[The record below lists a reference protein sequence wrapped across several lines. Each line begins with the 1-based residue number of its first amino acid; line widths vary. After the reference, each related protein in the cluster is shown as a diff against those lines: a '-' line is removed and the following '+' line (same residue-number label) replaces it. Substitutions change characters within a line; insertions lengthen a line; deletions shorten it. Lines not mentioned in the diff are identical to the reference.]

1 MEKKKKLKIFK
12 IMLFIIAI
20 IILTVITIYLF
31 PVMIN
36 LSTKEGQIIFKNKV
50 SDSGTYGLMLLFL
63 IQIAQ
68 IFLFILPGEPIE
80 ILAGMCYGWIL
91 GTVFIMI
98 SSAIIATFIFWLVR
112 KIGRQ
117 FVYDFSDEEKIKKI
131 ENSKIFQNPKKIELV
146 LFILFLVPGTPKD
159 LLTYLSGLLPIKM
172 RRFVFIS
179 YQQDSTEK
187 LLADVADY
195 AEGKTVSLDY
205 TDNRGTESKQDRIA
219 KVSDVEGLT
228 LSSIIDLSIRI
239 NLLNSVDLDYLLA
252 NGGTVNVHFWNPA
265 KDFRYRRIGSA
276 LEKI

>member
-31 PVMIN
+31 PVMKN
-36 LSTKEGQIIFKNKV
+36 LSTKEGQIAFKNKV
-50 SDSGTYGLMLLFL
+50 SDSGTYGLLLLFL

-80 ILAGMCYGWIL
+80 ILAGMCYGWFL

-98 SSAIIATFIFWLVR
+98 SSAIIATLIFWLVR

-131 ENSKIFQNPKKIELV
+131 ENNKILQNPKKIELA

-159 LLTYLSGLLPIKM
+159 LLTYLAGLLPIKM
-172 RRFVFIS
+172 GRFIVISTIARVPSIITSTIAGANIATGDWKKGIILYFLIVAIVAIALFIFNKF
-179 YQQDSTEK
+179 DK
-187 LLADVADY
+187 D
-195 AEGKTVSLDY
+195 KT
-205 TDNRGTESKQDRIA
+205 TES
-219 KVSDVEGLT
+219 VLT
-228 LSSIIDLSIRI
+228 SI
-239 NLLNSVDLDYLLA
+239 
-252 NGGTVNVHFWNPA
+252 
-265 KDFRYRRIGSA
+265 K
-276 LEKI
+276 

>member
-12 IMLFIIAI
+12 IMLFVIAV
-20 IILTVITIYLF
+20 IILTVITVYLF
-31 PVMIN
+31 PVIKN

-50 SDSGTYGLMLLFL
+50 SDSGTYGLLLLFL

-80 ILAGMCYGWIL
+80 ILAGMCYGWFL

-98 SSAIIATFIFWLVR
+98 SSAIIATLIFWLVR

-131 ENSKIFQNPKKIELV
+131 ESSKIFQNPKKIELV

-159 LLTYLSGLLPIKM
+159 LLTYLAGLLPIRM

-179 YQQDSTEK
+179 TIARIPSIVTSTIAGANI
-187 LLADVADY
+187 ADGNWKKGIILYGLIVVIVAVALFIFNKFDKD
-195 AEGKTVSLDY
+195 KT
-205 TDNRGTESKQDRIA
+205 TES
-219 KVSDVEGLT
+219 VLT
-228 LSSIIDLSIRI
+228 SI
-239 NLLNSVDLDYLLA
+239 
-252 NGGTVNVHFWNPA
+252 
-265 KDFRYRRIGSA
+265 K
-276 LEKI
+276 

>member
-1 MEKKKKLKIFK
+1 MDKKKKLKIFK
-12 IMLFIIAI
+12 IMLFVIAV
-20 IILTVITIYLF
+20 IILTVITVYLF
-31 PVMIN
+31 PVVKN

-50 SDSGTYGLMLLFL
+50 SDSGTYGLLLLFL

-80 ILAGMCYGWIL
+80 ILAGMCYGWFL

-98 SSAIIATFIFWLVR
+98 SSAIIATLIFWLVR

-179 YQQDSTEK
+179 TIARIPSIVTSTIAGANI
-187 LLADVADY
+187 ADGNWKKGIILYGLIVVIVAVVLFIFNKFDKD
-195 AEGKTVSLDY
+195 KT
-205 TDNRGTESKQDRIA
+205 TES
-219 KVSDVEGLT
+219 VLT
-228 LSSIIDLSIRI
+228 SI
-239 NLLNSVDLDYLLA
+239 
-252 NGGTVNVHFWNPA
+252 
-265 KDFRYRRIGSA
+265 K
-276 LEKI
+276 

>member
-12 IMLFIIAI
+12 IMLFIIAV
-20 IILTVITIYLF
+20 IILTVITVYLF
-31 PVMIN
+31 PVVKN

-50 SDSGTYGLMLLFL
+50 SDSGTYGLLLLFL

-80 ILAGMCYGWIL
+80 ILAGMCYGWFL

-98 SSAIIATFIFWLVR
+98 SSAIIATLIFWLVR

-131 ENSKIFQNPKKIELV
+131 ENSKIFQNPKKIVLV

-159 LLTYLSGLLPIKM
+159 LFTYLSGLLPIKM

-179 YQQDSTEK
+179 TTARIPSIVTSTIAGANIADGNWK
-187 LLADVADY
+187 KGVILYLLIVIIVAIALFIFNKFDKD
-195 AEGKTVSLDY
+195 KT
-205 TDNRGTESKQDRIA
+205 TES
-219 KVSDVEGLT
+219 VLT
-228 LSSIIDLSIRI
+228 SI
-239 NLLNSVDLDYLLA
+239 
-252 NGGTVNVHFWNPA
+252 
-265 KDFRYRRIGSA
+265 K
-276 LEKI
+276 